1 MAAMSRTVINVD
13 PDSDRSI
20 AEQIDTPEN
29 RAAIEDIARRALGM
43 ESDAPPPPPDG
54 SLWGEPESAQV
65 PPIAFTTERKAIHQA
80 LTRTQH
86 ALAPDDDDSRPVL
99 QTWWL
104 SVADQKLTIH
114 AADNHRVARARV
126 DVLPAPEDAEGVF
139 GIHRTDAKKLLAF
152 LATGPDD
159 VWVTAEGGGWSFSHE
174 SGRLTGRL
182 MIGTPPDW
190 SRVTDGALPAFV
202 VGLAARYVAEA
213 GKAAEGR
220 SGVVRIEYVDETR
233 PVVFRSTD
241 LDEWIMGVR
250 LGAAEA

>member
-1 MAAMSRTVINVD
+1 MTRDPAVITVDMDD
-13 PDSDRSI
+13 PRPI
-20 AEQIDTPEN
+20 REQIDPPAN
-29 RAAIEDIARRALGM
+29 RAAIEDVVRAALG
-43 ESDAPPPPPDG
+43 SDEPPPPEAG
-54 SLWGEPESAQV
+54 LWGEEPTAQV

-80 LTRTQH
+80 LTRTLH

-114 AADNHRVARARV
+114 AADNYRVARARV

-182 MIGTPPDW
+182 FRGDPPDW
-190 SRVTDGALPAFV
+190 SRVTEGALPAV
-202 VGLAARYVAEA
+202 VVALNAKYVAEA

-220 SGVVRIEYVDETR
+220 SGVVRVEYVAEDK

-241 LDEWIMGVR
+241 LDEWIMPVR
-250 LGAAEA
+250 LGTPEA